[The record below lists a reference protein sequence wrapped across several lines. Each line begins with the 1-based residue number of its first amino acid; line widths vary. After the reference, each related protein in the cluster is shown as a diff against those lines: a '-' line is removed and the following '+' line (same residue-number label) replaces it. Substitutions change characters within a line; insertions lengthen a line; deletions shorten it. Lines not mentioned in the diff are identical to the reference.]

1 MANIQVRNIATGQVL
16 SIPEDQVPFM
26 SAQWK
31 VVKAAPVAPAPAATA
46 NTPNNNPTSNTGT
59 ISVTKNGTT
68 MQIDPANLSIWTSA
82 GWTQTG
88 GTSAPVA
95 PATPTPAAPA
105 TSLPFKTGLS
115 SVQQNSIITLVANKP
130 DSSTWTAT
138 DKANWNYATNNAPLP
153 TKQGGTTP
161 DTTPPATPQP
171 AASSASTGQEQVKYN
186 YKPQDAIIDE
196 VVNLAGADATE
207 EEILAALD
215 KLKASTID
223 PYFNQ
228 VIDQYKQQVAQ
239 EVSRQAE
246 DRVKQLDIERFNAL
260 KNIENT
266 KKSLEASGMTF
277 TGQGIQQL
285 GAASAYP
292 ASPSAEVPKMTP
304 EQMGLEGDVN
314 YANRVVAESSR
325 QAYARNQQDLAAA
338 ALARLGSANMGGL
351 NFPTTSPTGQNIVG
365 GIEYQRRNAILSGY
379 GNLANQKGALT
390 DYQKLFY

>member
-1 MANIQVRNIATGQVL
+1 MANIQVKNTATGQVL
-16 SIPEDQVPFM
+16 SIPEDQVPYM

-31 VVKAAPVAPAPAATA
+31 VVKAAPVAPTIPAPQ
-46 NTPNNNPTSNTGT
+46 
-59 ISVTKNGTT
+59 
-68 MQIDPANLSIWTSA
+68 MQN
-82 GWTQTG
+82 
-88 GTSAPVA
+88 
-95 PATPTPAAPA
+95 AAPA
-105 TSLPFKTGLS
+105 RTGTTGTPITIYKQGS
-115 SVQQNSIITLVANKP
+115 SMQIMPSDLGYWQGQGWSQ
-130 DSSTWTAT
+130 TAGT
-138 DKANWNYATNNAPLP
+138 PSATNQPS
-153 TKQGGTTP
+153 TT
-161 DTTPPATPQP
+161 QP
-171 AASSASTGQEQVKYN
+171 AVSSASTGASTGDQTTLPAGYSYN
-186 YKPQDAIIDE
+186 PSLPAGYVQGPNNSIVPISSLASSNTIAD
-196 VVNLAGADATE
+196 VVAETAGADATE

-215 KLKASTID
+215 KLKAGTID
-223 PYFNQ
+223 PYYNQ

-239 EVSRQAE
+239 EVSRKAE

-260 KNIENT
+260 KNVENT

-314 YANRVVAESSR
+314 YANRVVAESS
-325 QAYARNQQDLAAA
+325 QQTYARNQQDLAAA

-365 GIEYQRRNAILSGY
+365 DIEYQRRNAILSGY
-379 GNLANQKGALT
+379 GNIANQKGALT